1 MGTKKRTR
9 KVFLRQCLKLKSE
22 ESVRAREDNPIVCKG
37 VCGATAWCGNDIDKS
52 NIARVERMN
61 GKRNVE

>member
-1 MGTKKRTR
+1 M
-9 KVFLRQCLKLKSE
+9 FKLKSE

-37 VCGATAWCGNDIDKS
+37 VCGATAWCGNDIDQS
-52 NIARVERMN
+52 SITRVERMN

>member
-1 MGTKKRTR
+1 M
-9 KVFLRQCLKLKSE
+9 FKLKSE
-22 ESVRAREDNPIVCKG
+22 ESVRAREDNLIVCKG

-52 NIARVERMN
+52 SVARVERMN

>member
-1 MGTKKRTR
+1 MGTKKRTS
-9 KVFLRQCLKLKSE
+9 FLEAMFKLKSE

-52 NIARVERMN
+52 SIARVERMN